1 MEEFMKNRIVFTIA
15 AGLLI
20 LTMSLAACKGSES
33 SSKGVTTIRYFT
45 WTAEQIDGI
54 KATVAEFEAQTP
66 NIKVDVQTAS
76 WDQYWQKMQTEIAGG
91 NAADVFMNQ
100 TWYFKTLQAAGAAES
115 LDDWIKRDN
124 VSLAAHN
131 QLVVDIYTENG
142 KLYAMPQDWDAICI
156 VYNKDLFDKYGVPY
170 PDEGLSWNPQDGGSF
185 IELAKRMT
193 IDSRGN
199 NGLSPNFDKDNI
211 SVYGFLVQNS
221 NNVGY
226 WNFMRMNGGD
236 ILTFNDPRSVEAIQ
250 FLQDTMFKYYVA
262 PQQSAVQSVGAGVM
276 FASGVV
282 AMHLN
287 GNWALGDLQKQ
298 CSFDWQISMLPSG
311 PKGRSTIV
319 NGIGQSVFTG
329 SQHKEEGWAF
339 LKWLGG
345 ARSQQILAET
355 GTVFPSTKTY
365 WPNYIKYWADNGR
378 DISPFQK
385 EFDTAD
391 TFIAPLVPKWNEKDA
406 SVQKNIDLVFMNR
419 INAKEAGDAIMADFA
434 AIGN

>member
-1 MEEFMKNRIVFTIA
+1 MRSVRKLFALPVLAVTGLVLGLSFVSCNRSGA
-15 AGLLI
+15 AKD
-20 LTMSLAACKGSES
+20 A
-33 SSKGVTTIRYFT
+33 VVTIRYFT

-54 KATVAEFEAQTP
+54 RATVKEFEQANP
-66 NIKVDVQTAS
+66 KIKVDVQTAP
-76 WDQYWQKMQTEIAGG
+76 WDQYWQKMQTEVAGG

-100 TWYFKTLQAAGAAES
+100 TWYFKTLQAANAAVP
-115 LDDWIKRDN
+115 LDEWIARDN
-124 VSLAAHN
+124 VSLANHN
-131 QLVVDIYTENG
+131 QKVVAIYTENG

-156 VYNKDLFDKYGVPY
+156 VYNKDMFDKYGVPY
-170 PDEGLSWNPQDGGSF
+170 PDENLSWNPQNGGSF

-193 IDSRGN
+193 VDSKGN
-199 NGLSPNFDKDNI
+199 NGLSPNFDRNNI
-211 SVYGFLVQNS
+211 ATFGFVLENS

-250 FLQDTMFKYYVA
+250 FLQDTMYKYYVA
-262 PQQSAVQSVGAGVM
+262 PQQAAVQSMGSGAM
-276 FASGVV
+276 FASGTV

-287 GNWALGDLQKQ
+287 GNWALGDLEKQ
-298 CSFDWQISMLPSG
+298 CNFNWQVAMLPSG

-329 SQHKEEGWAF
+329 SQHKEEAWQF
-339 LKWLGG
+339 VKWLGG
-345 ARSQQILAET
+345 ARSQQILAQT
-355 GTVFPSTKTY
+355 GTVFPSTNTY
-365 WPNYIKYWADNGR
+365 WPEYIKFWADKGR

-406 SVQKNIDLVFMNR
+406 SVHKNIDLVFMNR
-419 INAKEAGDAIMADFA
+419 ISAKEAGDNIAADFA